1 MVEALKPRV
10 APLLVRHIGDSSGLA
25 LDSCSSGSCSTRS
38 GSGNCSW
45 DAARELHTLREVSAR
60 SRTEEA
66 AVLRRGAEEMERCML
81 RRQSDESLALESV
94 LLNFQEAFELCMDRQ
109 HRQWD
114 CQHKQSC
121 ERLDAL
127 EHLPGE
133 FSQEARRVA
142 EEVVLCLEDRLI
154 EAFCEQDA
162 RDLKPKSESNG
173 ECSDRIRR
181 LGADIRAA
189 SKAKMEI
196 LAGSMSSELSEL
208 RSQLV
213 EDGTELQL
221 LSERLATTEAGLQD
235 ASAIADMVRGKVMPC
250 IQELGRNIES
260 TKQCCKSEVEASTST
275 LRVDLSKVEACWR
288 QEASDLSTT
297 MAAKIAGIEGDLLS
311 RQEASELSVGLASLQ
326 SVFSDLGSR
335 TSSLEEQLDAR
346 LLCAESRAA
355 EAVAASSAA
364 LEGKIASYSA
374 SSSKELESMHERLRG
389 ELDLVSSARIAD
401 LLTEFQDA
409 MQCSAES
416 SATGLE
422 AVKESLQTE
431 AALLS
436 EALRNEVAVAA
447 SASMARI
454 TTLSASLQDLVCSS
468 DLENF
473 SSSLHGKIA
482 ILEDRM
488 DAQQASASE
497 AIEALGASSAKV
509 ATALRVTIQ
518 EEVGLAESTLAEIV
532 AAVRADLDDNITSQ
546 ASASSK
552 VLETLHEELLRDIC
566 HSEAKWRPQAREMA
580 LELQELRSE
589 VGLAESTLAEIVAGA
604 RADLD
609 DNIISQASASSKALE
624 TLHEELLRDICHS
637 EAKWRP
643 QAREMA
649 LELQELRSEAL
660 ASSSELRSASV
671 ECTQS
676 LSSVSK
682 TCELLARDVSLLQQ
696 QGLSHDWCIERCLQR
711 VEYLSLDAGTWLDS
725 TEFMLG
731 CLGRSM
737 LRLYPRGVKGGD
749 GQCAVGLFVA
759 LSPEELRAVPLQL
772 ELYIAGFRRRA
783 VSCDESGGT
792 LYLASGYGKLESY
805 VHDAQ
810 DLSVGVEVPFRP
822 WAAPLCIDVPRR
834 AAVQTGSPDLETSPR
849 AEVGEV
855 VRVPVDLLWAV
866 RRTAEAEVTP
876 QQRTVDSVN
885 TSACLRGVSGFGAAC
900 HGSSS
905 SSDGRRGDMAVVK
918 PSLPTAPSL
927 LTSRPLDIGMP
938 RARLDLDP
946 SSGSHFSPETPPAVP
961 RPKGV
966 AAARSARLFQSCSSS
981 VAESPARPG
990 WAVFGCQATTASAG
1004 PSSAVGDEFE
1014 CASSRAGDFGSQASV
1029 AGEALVRQAKL
1040 SSATPWQG
1048 VGERRHPRNPFDE
1061 ADDMLAR

>member
-311 RQEASELSVGLASLQ
+311 RQE
-326 SVFSDLGSR
+326 
-335 TSSLEEQLDAR
+335 QLDAR

-552 VLETLHEELLRDIC
+552 V
-566 HSEAKWRPQAREMA
+566 
-580 LELQELRSE
+580 
-589 VGLAESTLAEIVAGA
+589 
-604 RADLD
+604 
-609 DNIISQASASSKALE
+609 LE

>member
-45 DAARELHTLREVSAR
+45 DAARELHTLREASAR

-66 AVLRRGAEEMERCML
+66 AVLRRGAEEMELCML

-260 TKQCCKSEVEASTST
+260 TKQCCKSEVEASTSM
-275 LRVDLSKVEACWR
+275 LRVDLSKVEAFWR

-552 VLETLHEELLRDIC
+552 
-566 HSEAKWRPQAREMA
+566 
-580 LELQELRSE
+580 
-589 VGLAESTLAEIVAGA
+589 
-604 RADLD
+604 
-609 DNIISQASASSKALE
+609 ALE

-783 VSCDESGGT
+783 VSCEESGGT
-792 LYLASGYGKLESY
+792 LYLASGYGKLESH

-834 AAVQTGSPDLETSPR
+834 AAVQTGSPDFETSPR

-905 SSDGRRGDMAVVK
+905 SSDGRRGDMAVAK

-938 RARLDLDP
+938 RGRLDLDS

-961 RPKGV
+961 RPKGE
-966 AAARSARLFQSCSSS
+966 AAARAARLFQSCSSS

-1014 CASSRAGDFGSQASV
+1014 CASNRAGDFGSQASV
-1029 AGEALVRQAKL
+1029 AGEAPVRQAKL

-1061 ADDMLAR
+1061 ADDVLAR

>member
-1 MVEALKPRV
+1 VCVFICLGLWQATRTMVEALKPRV

-589 VGLAESTLAEIVAGA
+589 
-604 RADLD
+604 
-609 DNIISQASASSKALE
+609 
-624 TLHEELLRDICHS
+624 
-637 EAKWRP
+637 
-643 QAREMA
+643 
-649 LELQELRSEAL
+649 AL

>member
-311 RQEASELSVGLASLQ
+311 RQE
-326 SVFSDLGSR
+326 
-335 TSSLEEQLDAR
+335 QLDAR

-532 AAVRADLDDNITSQ
+532 AAVRADLDDNIISQ

-552 VLETLHEELLRDIC
+552 V
-566 HSEAKWRPQAREMA
+566 
-580 LELQELRSE
+580 
-589 VGLAESTLAEIVAGA
+589 
-604 RADLD
+604 
-609 DNIISQASASSKALE
+609 LE

>member
-532 AAVRADLDDNITSQ
+532 AAARADLDDNIT
-546 ASASSK
+546 
-552 VLETLHEELLRDIC
+552 
-566 HSEAKWRPQAREMA
+566 
-580 LELQELRSE
+580 
-589 VGLAESTLAEIVAGA
+589 
-604 RADLD
+604 
-609 DNIISQASASSKALE
+609 SQASASSKALE

>member
-532 AAVRADLDDNITSQ
+532 AAVRADLDDNIISQ

-552 VLETLHEELLRDIC
+552 V
-566 HSEAKWRPQAREMA
+566 
-580 LELQELRSE
+580 
-589 VGLAESTLAEIVAGA
+589 
-604 RADLD
+604 
-609 DNIISQASASSKALE
+609 LE

>member
-589 VGLAESTLAEIVAGA
+589 
-604 RADLD
+604 
-609 DNIISQASASSKALE
+609 
-624 TLHEELLRDICHS
+624 
-637 EAKWRP
+637 
-643 QAREMA
+643 
-649 LELQELRSEAL
+649 AL